1 MAGGGTSYE
10 KQPARRAMHADAL
23 TAPFERFARLEAS
36 GGILLV
42 AAAFMALVWVNSP
55 WGASYARLWSE
66 TSMTIGVGEFAL
78 TKPVV
83 VWINDLLMAM
93 FFLLVGLEIKR
104 EILRGELR
112 SFRRASLPIAGA
124 IGGMV
129 VPAGIYAFVNMG
141 EATIRGWGVPMATD
155 IAFALGVMSLLGSR
169 VPLTLRVFL
178 ASLAIVDDL
187 GALLVIAIFY
197 SESIKGEYLAMAA
210 GVLALLGILNA
221 VGVRRLVPFLLLGF
235 VLWFFVLKSGIHA
248 TIAGV
253 LLAAMVPITS
263 RVDRGSYARFLREAT
278 QDLEREGVGDDGTPA
293 DLSERQRSIALAIEK
308 ATERVESP
316 LRRLE
321 HALLPWISFLI
332 VPVFALANAG
342 VMIRPDDLGEAASSR
357 ISIGVALGLMIGK
370 PLGVFAFAWLAVK
383 VGLASKSGDLR
394 WGHIHGAAWLA
405 GIGFTMALFIAG
417 LAFPEAAHLN
427 QAKIAILVASLGAG
441 GIGFAILR
449 AMPAVPRADG
459 VNNHDA

>member
-1 MAGGGTSYE
+1 M
-10 KQPARRAMHADAL
+10 RVDAL
-23 TAPFERFARLEAS
+23 TAPFERFARLEAA

-42 AAAFMALVWVNSP
+42 VSAFAALVWVNSP
-55 WGASYARLWSE
+55 WGASYARLWND
-66 TSMTIGVGEFAL
+66 TSMTIGVGDLAL
-78 TKPVV
+78 TKAIV

-112 SFRRASLPIAGA
+112 SLRRASLPIAGA
-124 IGGMV
+124 VGGML
-129 VPAGIYAFVNMG
+129 VPAAIYAATNMG

-169 VPLTLRVFL
+169 VPLSLRVFL

-197 SESIKGEYLAMAA
+197 TESIKGEYLGMAA
-210 GVLALLGILNA
+210 GVLVLLGILSG
-221 VGVRRLVPFLLLGF
+221 VGVRRLTPYLLLGL

-253 LLAAMVPITS
+253 LLAGVIPITS
-263 RVDRGSYARFLREAT
+263 RVDRGAYARFLREAT
-278 QDLEREGVGDDGTPA
+278 QDLEREGVGEDGTPA

-342 VMIRPDDLGEAASSR
+342 VAIRPEDIEEAATSR
-357 ISIGVALGLMIGK
+357 ISIGVALGLLIGK
-370 PLGVFAFAWLAVK
+370 PLGVFSFAWLAVK
-383 VGLASKSGDLR
+383 LGLASKSGDLR

-417 LAFPEAAHLN
+417 LAFPEAAQLN
-427 QAKIAILVASLGAG
+427 QAKIAILVASLATG
-441 GIGFAILR
+441 GVGFAILR
-449 AMPAVPRADG
+449 AMPPQPVPGSAGD
-459 VNNHDA
+459 NNPCA